1 MPTQSIG
8 RMPSKRVVPITV
20 AAEHVGCH
28 SRTIRRYI
36 AAGRLTG
43 YRMGPR
49 LIRVDLNELDALLRP
64 IPTAGD
70 GALSRGRYVERPTGV
85 CTPKADAE
93 PEAGSR

>member
-1 MPTQSIG
+1 MHVPTHSID
-8 RMPSKRVVPITV
+8 RKPSKRVVPITV

-49 LIRVDLNELDALLRP
+49 LIRVDLAELDALLRP
-64 IPTAGD
+64 IPTASA
-70 GALSRGRYVERPTGV
+70 AL
-85 CTPKADAE
+85 
-93 PEAGSR
+93 